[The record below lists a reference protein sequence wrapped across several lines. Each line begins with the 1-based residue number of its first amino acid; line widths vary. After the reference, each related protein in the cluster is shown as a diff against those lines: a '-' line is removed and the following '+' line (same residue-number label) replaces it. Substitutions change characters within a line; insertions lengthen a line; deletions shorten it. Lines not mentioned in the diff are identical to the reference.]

1 MGGCCSRENLNN
13 DNKSFVQYQPEETNY
28 YKKSLTKPELKYE
41 YSKLIQDEEDI
52 NLSIIINRLKTTYN
66 DKVKVITEMEL
77 FNLAIYFND
86 NYVKSDYLIFDMRI
100 SCEQKEYYLKKI
112 KHINYTFEQIKNI
125 KVINKFEVLQ
135 SFIDNK
141 TIIIIIP
148 EYYLNTKNNTKGH
161 KSVVEYPIE
170 LCNLLFNVNNNICFQ
185 ILNTCLSKSKNKPDK
200 IEDYISVFHSY
211 DIIPFILFTYQ
222 HLTTFYKEGY
232 FFISFLME
240 QIFSFDDY
248 INNLKEV
255 IINDDNNVK
264 INELSLK
271 YKFMKEMNITS
282 IFIIDNF
289 LEKDFNVKEY
299 QYHKNEFK
307 EIVINKDAIKNKS
320 DKINEIFDWLKQE
333 IQKGHSC
340 YFNIENYSIN
350 DNEIQ
355 DNNWIFV
362 IIILMTI
369 ITEVEYTSVINY
381 LKEKMIYIENIDKLF
396 ENNMNE
402 DEILDTLS
410 KYLY

>member
-1 MGGCCSRENLNN
+1 MVGCCSRENLNN

-52 NLSIIINRLKTTYN
+52 NLSIIINKLKTTYN

-148 EYYLNTKNNTKGH
+148 EYYLNTKNNSEGH

-248 INNLKEV
+248 ISNLKEEK
-255 IINDDNNVK
+255 INDDNNAK

-271 YKFMKEMNITS
+271 YKFMKEMNVTS

-299 QYHKNEFK
+299 QYRKNEFK
-307 EIVINKDAIKNKS
+307 EIIINKDAIKNKS
-320 DKINEIFDWLKQE
+320 NQVNEICDWLKRE

-355 DNNWIFV
+355 GNNWIFV

-369 ITEVEYTSVINY
+369 ITEVEHSSVINY